1 MNGVLIVDKPVGVTS
16 HDVVR
21 RVRRL
26 AATRRVGHA
35 GTLDPMASGVLPVAI
50 GEGTRLVEFL
60 MDGDKSYRTTLK
72 LGEITDTQDA
82 EGTIVERRP
91 VAGITAESVA
101 EACASFLGD
110 IEQVPPMY
118 SALKRDGVPLYRL
131 ARQGVEVE
139 RQARR
144 VRIQRIEIIEVAP
157 PLVTLEIDCSKGTY
171 IRTLG
176 HDLGL
181 ALGTGAHLCALR
193 RTRCGSF
200 SEADSLT
207 LAQLEE
213 DGLAGSLAFLP
224 LEAVLHDVPV
234 AELTGP
240 AAARL
245 LDGVSPDEDGLST
258 PPTWPAGTLVCLHHA
273 GTLRAVVR
281 YAPLRPAPARGCFE
295 LLRVF
300 ARSYRPD

>member
-1 MNGVLIVDKPVGVTS
+1 MNGVLIVDKPEGMTS

-35 GTLDPMASGVLPVAI
+35 GTLDPMASGILPVAI

-60 MDGDKSYRTTLK
+60 MDGDKSYRTTLM

-91 VAGITAESVA
+91 VVGITAEMVA
-101 EACASFLGD
+101 DACTAFLGD

-144 VRIQRIEIIEVAP
+144 VRIHRIEVIEVAP
-157 PLVTLEIDCSKGTY
+157 PLVTLEIDCTKGTY

-193 RTRCGSF
+193 RTRCGVF
-200 SEADSLT
+200 GEADSLP
-207 LAQLEE
+207 LGQLEK
-213 DGLAGSLAFLP
+213 DGLAGSSAFSS
-224 LEAVLHDVPV
+224 LENVLRNVPV
-234 AELTGP
+234 AELTVS
-240 AAARL
+240 AALRL
-245 LDGVSPDEDGLST
+245 LDGVSPDESGLST
-258 PPTWPAGTLVCLHHA
+258 TPAWPEGTVVALHHA
-273 GTLRAVVR
+273 GALRAVAR
-281 YAPLRPAPARGCFE
+281 YAPSRSPEMRGSFE

-300 ARSYRPD
+300 TRGHRPE

>member
-1 MNGVLIVDKPVGVTS
+1 LIVDKPEGMTS

-35 GTLDPMASGVLPVAI
+35 GTLDPMASGILPVAI

-82 EGTIVERRP
+82 EGAIVERRP
-91 VAGITAESVA
+91 VAGITAKMVA
-101 EACASFLGD
+101 DACTAFLGD

-118 SALKRDGVPLYRL
+118 SALKRNGVPLYRL

-144 VRIQRIEIIEVAP
+144 VRIHRIEVIEVAP

-171 IRTLG
+171 IRALG

-193 RTRCGSF
+193 RTRCGVF
-200 SEADSLT
+200 GEADSLP
-207 LAQLEE
+207 LVQLEK
-213 DGLAGSLAFLP
+213 DGLAGSSAFSS
-224 LEAVLHDVPV
+224 LENVLRNIPV
-234 AELTGP
+234 AQLTVS
-240 AAARL
+240 AALRL
-245 LDGVSPDEDGLST
+245 LDGVSPDESGLST
-258 PPTWPAGTLVCLHHA
+258 TPAWAEGTVVALHHA
-273 GTLRAVVR
+273 ATLRAVAR
-281 YAPLRPAPARGCFE
+281 YAPSRSPEMRGSFE

-300 ARSYRPD
+300 TRGHRPE

>member
-1 MNGVLIVDKPVGVTS
+1 MHGILIVDKPEGMTS

-35 GTLDPMASGVLPVAI
+35 GTLDPMASGILPVAI

-60 MDGDKSYRTTLK
+60 MEGDKSYRTTLR

-82 EGTIVERRP
+82 EGAVLERRP
-91 VAGITAESVA
+91 VAGITSAAVA
-101 EACASFLGD
+101 VVCASFVGGID
-110 IEQVPPMY
+110 QIPPMY

-144 VRIQRIEIIEVAP
+144 VQIYRIEIIEVAP
-157 PLVTLEIDCSKGTY
+157 PFVTLEIDCSKGTY

-176 HDLGL
+176 HDIGL

-193 RTRCGSF
+193 RTRCGAF
-200 SEADSLT
+200 GEADSLSLGT
-207 LAQLEE
+207 LEE
-213 DGLAGSLAFLP
+213 TGLAGLSAFYP
-224 LEAVLHDVPV
+224 LETALRGVPA
-234 AELTGP
+234 AELT
-240 AAARL
+240 AAAALRL
-245 LDGVSPDEDGLST
+245 LDGVPPAEAGLAASAVWT
-258 PPTWPAGTLVCLHHA
+258 EGTVVTLHHA
-273 GTLRAVVR
+273 GTLRAVARYVPSRSVEVR
-281 YAPLRPAPARGCFE
+281 GDFE

-300 ARSYRPD
+300 TRGRRPD

>member
-1 MNGVLIVDKPVGVTS
+1 MNGVLIVDKPEGVTS

-35 GTLDPMASGVLPVAI
+35 GTLDPMASGILPVAI

-82 EGTIVERRP
+82 EGTVLERRA
-91 VAGITAESVA
+91 VGDLSVSEIA
-101 EACASFLGD
+101 AVCASFTGD
-110 IEQVPPMY
+110 IDQIPPMY

-144 VRIQRIEIIEVAP
+144 VRIARIEVIEVAL
-157 PLVTLEIDCSKGTY
+157 PLVTLEVDCSKGTY

-176 HDLGL
+176 HDIGL
-181 ALGTGAHLCALR
+181 ALGFGAHLCALR
-193 RTRCGSF
+193 RTRCGAF
-200 SEADSLT
+200 GEQDSLP
-207 LAQLEE
+207 LDRLEHDGIAGSSAFLSLEE
-213 DGLAGSLAFLP
+213 ALRN
-224 LEAVLHDVPV
+224 VPV
-234 AELTGP
+234 AQLTAP
-240 AAARL
+240 AASRL
-245 LDGVSPDEDGLST
+245 LDGVSPDESGLSA
-258 PPTWPAGTLVCLHHA
+258 PPVWSEGALVALHYD
-273 GTLRAVVR
+273 GTLRAVTR
-281 YAPLRPAPARGCFE
+281 YVPSRLEQGRSPFE

-300 ARSYRPD
+300 TRGHRFD